1 MGNQWGRSYLAHE
14 YITIKKPMG
23 TIKEPITP
31 SPLNEGEFDHGNA
44 GEI

>member
-1 MGNQWGRSYLAHE
+1 METNGDGVIWLINILPL
-14 YITIKKPMG
+14 KKPMG

-31 SPLNEGEFDHGNA
+31 SPLNEGGFVHGDA